1 MAKWKLTILRGPNI
15 YDVIWRHSDCYPD
28 IIPILPRYW
37 VLRSFA
43 PNNVKKVK
51 ISFKSQFSFGHRIFK
66 NASFDLLFFLK
77 PVLLSWILRISQRQS
92 TTDSSLFSRSRQK
105 CAFFSAENIDS
116 MKNKN
121 FLAQAGGW
129 NGFYTKFWSRKSLV
143 ERNSIAD
150 SDMLKGQR
158 FWLKKSKKGSGRLK
172 NTLKSVFHI
181 IKSLKRAPGGWKT
194 L

>member
-1 MAKWKLTILRGPNI
+1 MKILWPNENWLLTKIGGKRRNI
-15 YDVIWRHSDCYPD
+15 SSALNIGIIIGITIGMTSYDVIYIWTPQ
-28 IIPILPRYW
+28 
-37 VLRSFA
+37 
-43 PNNVKKVK
+43 N
-51 ISFKSQFSFGHRIFK
+51 SQFSFGHRIFK

-129 NGFYTKFWSRKSLV
+129 NGFYAPFWSRKSLV

-150 SDMLKGQR
+150 PITIKGQR

-181 IKSLKRAPGGWKT
+181 IWL
-194 L
+194 

>member
-1 MAKWKLTILRGPNI
+1 MTS
-15 YDVIWRHSDCYPD
+15 YDVIYIWTPQ
-28 IIPILPRYW
+28 
-37 VLRSFA
+37 
-43 PNNVKKVK
+43 N
-51 ISFKSQFSFGHRIFK
+51 SQFTFGHRIFK
-66 NASFDLLFFLK
+66 NASFDLLFFFKTGSFELNFTNFVTTIHHGLIL
-77 PVLLSWILRISQRQS
+77 VL
-92 TTDSSLFSRSRQK
+92 TESSKMCL
-105 CAFFSAENIDS
+105 FSAENIDS

-150 SDMLKGQR
+150 QDMLKGQR

-181 IKSLKRAPGGWKT
+181 T
-194 L
+194 